1 MGGIDVS
8 ETFLV
13 KKTSANKGGG
23 GGIPNMMFGIHCMC
37 IEVSNLGILNFV
49 EALNL
54 GHPMESFSKSF

>member
-8 ETFLV
+8 ETFLL

-23 GGIPNMMFGIHCMC
+23 EIPNMMFGIHCMC

>member
-1 MGGIDVS
+1 M
-8 ETFLV
+8 FL
-13 KKTSANKGGG
+13 KHFLLRKLLQIKGGG
-23 GGIPNMMFGIHCMC
+23 EIPNMMFGIHCMC